1 LRIVNVGSESKQP
14 EDPKVIVIEDQKTKE
29 RTISKQIANLKDSA
43 PLSFDISLPTEE
55 RKLARVAKLRANN
68 MLKQKVLEDYE
79 LKQAQRLRDL

>member
-1 LRIVNVGSESKQP
+1 MRIVNVGSESKQP